1 VTTAPAVRGTAT
13 DTSIGRSLG
22 RKEDR
27 KLLTGAA
34 RFASDLA
41 RPEMVHAH
49 VVRSPFAHA
58 RIRSISVEAA
68 LAAEGVVA
76 VLRPE
81 DIPSGMRIPIRMFA
95 GPGME
100 RYLQPPLADGVV
112 LYSGEPVAL
121 VVAASRYLA
130 EDAAE
135 LVEVDYEPL
144 PPLLGAADALAPEAL
159 PLHEGTDSN
168 CAGRVVI
175 EHGDVDAAFAAAA
188 LVVEETL
195 SVGRHGAIPLETRGL
210 LAELDEITGTLTVH
224 GAAKVVHVNRRILA
238 RLLELPE
245 ARIRLIEPSVGGGF
259 GARGEFYPEDLLVP
273 WAALVLRRPVGWVED
288 RDEHMR
294 STNHSREQI
303 HELAI
308 ALDADGR
315 FLGLRDTFTNDAG
328 GYVRTH
334 GLVVPGMTAALLPG
348 PYVWPAYRCTAR
360 QVVTNKTPAGTYRA
374 PGRYEANF
382 ARERLID
389 VAAHRLGV
397 DPVEL
402 RRMNLIPP
410 DAMPYVTGTHADGHP
425 VVYDSGDYPLLLD
438 KALEALDH
446 DGLRRWRDEEPS
458 PRLRRGLGVAVF
470 VEKSGIARWEYA
482 RVELDGRG
490 RTQVFSGGADV
501 GQGHSTTLAQI
512 CADALGVPF
521 DDVDVHHGDTAT
533 VPDGMGAFGSRA
545 ASLAGSAVLLAG
557 ERLRARVLQR
567 AADLLEADPSDLDID
582 GDRVTVRGAPARS
595 TSLAELV
602 ERSRPGAVLADGG
615 SPWLSE
621 EAFFHSEDMTFP
633 YGVHVAAVEVDVET
647 GAVRIVRYGIAY
659 EIGRAINPML
669 VDGQIVGGLA
679 QGVGGALLEEFAY
692 DGEGQLVTGTFM
704 DYLVPTAREV
714 PPVEVLVT
722 EDCPTPRNP
731 LGAKGAGEGGTAAA
745 GAAIANAVADALGA
759 EVTRLPLSPARVVD
773 LARGEPA

>member
-1 VTTAPAVRGTAT
+1 MTTASAAVGAGTG
-13 DTSIGRSLG
+13 TSIGRSFA

-27 KLLTGAA
+27 KLLTGTA

-41 RPEMVHAH
+41 RPDMIHAH

-58 RIRSISVEAA
+58 RVRAIAIEAA

-76 VLRPE
+76 VLRQE
-81 DIPSGMRIPIRMFA
+81 DLPARLRIPMRMFA

-112 LYSGEPVAL
+112 RYGGEPVAL
-121 VVAASRYLA
+121 VLASSRYLA

-144 PPLLGAADALAPEAL
+144 PSLLGASDALAPGAPL
-159 PLHEGTDSN
+159 LHERTDSN
-168 CAGRVVI
+168 CAGRIVI
-175 EHGDVDAAFAAAA
+175 EYGDVDAAFATAA

-195 SVGRHGAIPLETRGL
+195 SVGRHGAIPMETRAL

-238 RLLELPE
+238 RLLDLPD
-245 ARIRLIEPSVGGGF
+245 ARIRLVEPSVGGGF
-259 GARGEFYPEDLLVP
+259 GARGEFYPEDLLIP
-273 WAALVLRRPVGWVED
+273 WAALFLRRPVCWVED

-294 STNHSREQI
+294 STNHSREQV

-348 PYVWPAYRCTAR
+348 PYVWPAYRCAAH

-397 DPVEL
+397 EPVEL
-402 RRMNLIPP
+402 RRLNLITA
-410 DAMPYVTGTHADGHP
+410 DAMPYATGTHTDGHP
-425 VVYDSGDYPLLLD
+425 VVYDSGDYPLLLE
-438 KALEALDH
+438 KALEALAYD
-446 DGLRRWRDEEPS
+446 DLRRWRDEEP
-458 PRLRRGLGVAVF
+458 PVRTRRGLGVGLF
-470 VEKSGIARWEYA
+470 VEKSGIAQWEYA
-482 RVELDGRG
+482 RIELDGRG
-490 RTQVFSGGADV
+490 RTQVFSGGADL
-501 GQGHSTTLAQI
+501 GQGHTTTIAQI
-512 CADALGVPF
+512 CADAFGVPF

-557 ERLRARVLQR
+557 ERLRARVLER
-567 AADLLEADPSDLDID
+567 AAGLLEADPSDLAID
-582 GDRVTVRGAPARS
+582 GDRVTIRGAPARS
-595 TSLAELV
+595 ISLAELV
-602 ERSRPGAVLADGG
+602 EHARPGTALAQGR

-621 EAFFHSEDMTFP
+621 EAFFYSDDMTFP
-633 YGVHVAAVEVDVET
+633 YGVHVAAVEVDLET
-647 GAVRIVRYGIAY
+647 GAVRIERYGIAY
-659 EIGRAINPML
+659 EIGRAVNPML
-669 VDGQIVGGLA
+669 VEGQIVGGLA
-679 QGVGGALLEEFAY
+679 QGVGGALFEELAY
-692 DGEGQLVTGTFM
+692 DAEGQLVAGSFM
-704 DYLVPTAREV
+704 DYLVPTACEV

-745 GAAIANAVADALGA
+745 GAAIANAVADALGV
-759 EVTRLPLSPARVVD
+759 EVTRLPLSPARVVA
-773 LARGEPA
+773 LAGGGSA